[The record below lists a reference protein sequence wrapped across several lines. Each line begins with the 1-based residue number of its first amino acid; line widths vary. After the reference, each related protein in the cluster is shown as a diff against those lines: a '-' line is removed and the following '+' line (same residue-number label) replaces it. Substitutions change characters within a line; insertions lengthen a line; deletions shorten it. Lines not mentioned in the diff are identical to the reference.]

1 MAFAIF
7 KRQKVASSG
16 KWDESLEG
24 YHRNPEMWENWNKK
38 KNFTEVSPDKISRP
52 RAADTFTCCPVPL
65 VRKISAEAQFPTYS
79 AGLDPGLWRDCWVS
93 PAWTGSETTWVWGQW
108 CKCPLRGINTPIPQC
123 FTAPISQEGIL
134 VSRRGMRHMLQ
145 NLVTP
150 KASSINNPC
159 VKL

>member
-7 KRQKVASSG
+7 ERQKVASLG
-16 KWDESLEG
+16 
-24 YHRNPEMWENWNKK
+24 NEMSHWRVITGIQKCEKTGTKK

-65 VRKISAEAQFPTYS
+65 ARKRSAEAQVPTYS
-79 AGLDPGLWRDCWVS
+79 ARLDLGLWWDCWVFLAS
-93 PAWTGSETTWVWGQW
+93 MGPETTWVWGQW

-134 VSRRGMRHMLQ
+134 ASRQGVKHMLQ
-145 NLVTP
+145 NLGTP
-150 KASSINNPC
+150 KAPAINNPC